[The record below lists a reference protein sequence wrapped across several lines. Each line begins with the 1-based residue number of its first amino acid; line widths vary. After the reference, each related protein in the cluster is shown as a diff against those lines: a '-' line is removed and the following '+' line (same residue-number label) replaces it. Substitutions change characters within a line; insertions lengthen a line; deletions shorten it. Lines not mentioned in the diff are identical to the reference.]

1 MILQKF
7 IIIAVL
13 SILNLCTSFSQLF
26 INEFMARNKT
36 GLTDNRGNFSD
47 WIEIY
52 NSGNEAI
59 DFSGY
64 YLTDTIGDPGK
75 SKIKKTSPDTTI
87 IKAHGYLVLF
97 ADGKPRNGILHLS
110 FKLKKSGE
118 QIALFKKSGK
128 GFILIDEITYKA
140 QFKDVSYGRVPDG
153 ASKFTFIQT
162 PSPGATNN
170 NSTTGKPP
178 IKNKMTKKPAKLK

>member
-7 IIIAVL
+7 IIVIGLLV
-13 SILNLCTSFSQLF
+13 LNLSTSFSQLF

-36 GLTDNRGNFSD
+36 GLTDNKGKFSD

-52 NSGNEAI
+52 NSGNEAV
-59 DFSGY
+59 DLSGY

-75 SKIKKTSPDTTI
+75 SKIKKTYPDSTL

-97 ADGKPRNGILHLS
+97 ADGKSRNGILHLS

-118 QIALFKKSGK
+118 QIALYKKAGK
-128 GFILIDEITYKA
+128 SFILIDEITYKA

-153 ASKFTFIQT
+153 GSKLAYIQT
-162 PSPGATNN
+162 PSPGGTNN
-170 NSTTGKPP
+170 HSTTGKPP
-178 IKNKMTKKPAKLK
+178 VKNKMSKKPSSSK